1 MSLTPPESVLR
12 LRTKLCEKARREPQF
27 RFYTLYDKVYRKDI
41 LEHAWRQAKANRGA
55 PGVDG
60 VTFED
65 IEEQGEEQWLERL
78 AAELRNGNYR
88 PQPVRRVMIPKPDGG
103 ERPLGIPTV
112 RDRVAQTAALLV
124 LEPIFEA
131 DFTDTMYAYRAN
143 RGALDA
149 VEQAHAALREGYV
162 QVVDADLSK
171 YFDSI
176 PHDKLML
183 ALRKRIA
190 DSRMLRLIE
199 MWLKAPVEE
208 TDGRGRKRLTGGKK
222 SRRGTPQG
230 GVISPLLANVYMN
243 VFLKHWQRTK
253 AGEKF
258 AARIVNY
265 ADDFVI
271 LSRWRAAEALEWTRR
286 VMGNMELVMNEDKT
300 RVVNAWQQPFD
311 FLGYT
316 FGALWSFKTGRQY
329 LGAKP
334 SDKSIKR
341 LKRKVRATLR
351 RGNME
356 PWPDVLKTLNATLGG
371 WKAYFRFGTPSGAW
385 QAADQYT
392 AGRVRWFLN
401 RRHKRQVV
409 GRKELHKTVFEE
421 FGVEQL
427 SRNKEAARL
436 APS

>member
-1 MSLTPPESVLR
+1 MNLTPPESVLR

-41 LEHAWRQAKANRGA
+41 LAHAWRQAKANRGA

-60 VTFED
+60 VAFED
-65 IEEQGEEQWLERL
+65 IEAEGVEQWLEKL
-78 AAELRNGNYR
+78 AVELRNGNYR

-131 DFTDTMYAYRAN
+131 DFADTMYAYRPE

-149 VEQAHAALREGYV
+149 VEQAHVALREGYV

-176 PHDKLML
+176 PHDKLMNVL
-183 ALRKRIA
+183 CKRIA
-190 DSRMLRLIE
+190 DGRMLRLIE

-208 TDGRGRKRLTGGKK
+208 TDDKGRKRLTGGKK
-222 SRRGTPQG
+222 SRKGTPQG
-230 GVISPLLANVYMN
+230 GVISPLLANIYMN
-243 VFLKHWQRTK
+243 VYLKHWERTK

-286 VMGNMELVMNEDKT
+286 VMGKMGLAMNEDKT

-316 FGALWSFKTGRQY
+316 FGALWSIKTGRRY
-329 LGAKP
+329 LGARP
-334 SDKSIKR
+334 SAKSVRR
-341 LKRKVRATLR
+341 LKRKVRETLR
-351 RGNME
+351 AGNME
-356 PWPDVLKTLNATLGG
+356 PWPHVLKTLNATLRG
-371 WKAYFRFGTPSGAW
+371 WKAYFCFGTVGGAW
-385 QAADQYT
+385 QAADHY
-392 AGRVRWFLN
+392 AVGRVRWFLN

-409 GRKELHKTVFEE
+409 GRIGLYHTVFDEL
-421 FGVEQL
+421 GVEQL
-427 SRNKEAARL
+427 NRNKASARF